1 MFAFNSIAR
10 NALAAAALAMTS
22 LSSAVAQDYP
32 SRTIEWVVPYA
43 PGGGTDIVARVLAQH
58 MGPDLGQTMVV
69 VNKPGAATAIGAEYV
84 ARAKPDGYTLLSADT
99 ATLAA
104 NPYIYPKLSYDPA
117 KDFDSVGLTVRFP
130 MILVVNPDVPATN
143 LQELREW
150 AKKEGSAPYATP
162 GSGSPHHLAAELF
175 AKEAGLELT
184 HVPYRGAAPA
194 VQDVVSGQVPMMF
207 VDTASG
213 QQFIENDRLR
223 PIGVASL
230 ERVEGFDNV
239 PTLHEQGLEGFQ
251 AYAWQGLAMPKGSP
265 AEAIQKINTAL
276 LAALEK
282 EEVKERLRTLGLES
296 TPSTAAEMD
305 AYGEAERS
313 KWEPVI
319 KAAGITAD

>member
-10 NALAAAALAMTS
+10 NVLAAAALAVTT

-32 SRTIEWVVPYA
+32 SRTVEWVVPYA

-58 MGPDLGQTMVV
+58 MGQDLGQTMVV

-104 NPYIYPKLSYDPA
+104 NPFIYPKLSYDPA

-143 LQELREW
+143 LQELRAW
-150 AKKEGSAPYATP
+150 AEKEGSAPYATP

-194 VQDVVSGQVPMMF
+194 VQDVLSGQVPFMF

-213 QQFIENDRLR
+213 QQFIETERLR

-230 ERVEGFDNV
+230 KRVEGFDNV
-239 PTLHEQGLEGFQ
+239 PTLHEQGLEGFE

-265 AEAIQKINTAL
+265 AEAIEKVNAAL